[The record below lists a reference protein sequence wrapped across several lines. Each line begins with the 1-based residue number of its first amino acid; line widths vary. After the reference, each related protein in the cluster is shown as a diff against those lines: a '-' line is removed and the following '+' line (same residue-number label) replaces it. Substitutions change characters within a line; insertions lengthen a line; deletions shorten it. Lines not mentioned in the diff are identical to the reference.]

1 MSNKEEKLLT
11 EQMLMPQGTTLNV
24 LADGIKAKCVL
35 GSFGTWSDRIRITFE
50 TDHPKFKEEFS
61 TKDFDFKEPGIIEW
75 GRENNTMKITVADD
89 DTSFDEAAASAMS
102 FFDK

>member
-1 MSNKEEKLLT
+1 MKNKLLT

-24 LADGIKAKCVL
+24 IADGIKAKCVL

-50 TDHPKFKEEFS
+50 IDHPKFKEEFS

-89 DTSFDEAAASAMS
+89 DKTFDEYADGHPM
-102 FFDK
+102 DHRRD